1 MSAPEYENPITL
13 GNVLTLGG
21 MLVAGSIAY
30 ATLDARGAA
39 NLLTNERQDTRI
51 ELLSVDLSRM
61 AVQAGRSD
69 EKLTNILSVLSEINS
84 RLKEMEKRP

>member
-1 MSAPEYENPITL
+1 MSAPEYENRITL

-21 MLVAGSIAY
+21 MLVAGTVAY

>member
-1 MSAPEYENPITL
+1 MSAPEYENRITL

-21 MLVAGSIAY
+21 MLVAGTIAY

-39 NLLTNERQDTRI
+39 NLLTNDRQDTRI